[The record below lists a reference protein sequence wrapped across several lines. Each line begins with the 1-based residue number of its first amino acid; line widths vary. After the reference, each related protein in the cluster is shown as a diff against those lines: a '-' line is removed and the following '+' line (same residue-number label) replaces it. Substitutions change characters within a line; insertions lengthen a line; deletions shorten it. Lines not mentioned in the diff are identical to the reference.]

1 MEVISMTVE
10 ELRRAALALDPSL
23 RASLAHEL
31 LNSLETLSDAEI
43 EQLWVEEVL
52 RRDAELDAGTAGT
65 ISAEDALARAR
76 ARRR

>member
-1 MEVISMTVE
+1 MTVE
-10 ELRRAALALDPSL
+10 ELRRAALALDPSS

-43 EQLWVEEVL
+43 EQLWVEEAL

-65 ISAEDALARAR
+65 ISAEDALVRAR